1 MMCEISIPCRVAGV
15 VEYWTEGGILLMLC
29 RNVVG
34 ESVVVQGFV
43 EMQSRT
49 RYWNYCMLAV
59 LITGFVVI
67 SAYDSQIGLLPAV
80 AASVTAVGMI
90 AIIWTL
96 GQRTKSAFGKA
107 VAGIAVALIL
117 VLAGYLITGN
127 WPSHRYP

>member
-1 MMCEISIPCRVAGV
+1 
-15 VEYWTEGGILLMLC
+15 
-29 RNVVG
+29 
-34 ESVVVQGFV
+34 VQGFV